1 MMRIAEVKT
10 RVLKAELSQP
20 FGWSFM
26 ETAMRASCLVEGIPL
41 LEFDRS
47 EHPVRQ
53 AVLTAPIEHL
63 AGVVAIPAAPGLG
76 IEVDRASIERFTT
89 GDRCGEAR

>member
-1 MMRIAEVKT
+1 MMRIAEARSGAVAT
-10 RVLKAELSQP
+10 LRLVVYGNGDARQLS
-20 FGWSFM
+20 G
-26 ETAMRASCLVEGIPL
+26 RGHPL

-47 EHPVRQ
+47 EHPFRQ
-53 AVLTAPIEHL
+53 AVLTPPIEHL
-63 AGVVAIPAAPGLG
+63 AGVVAIPAAPGLS